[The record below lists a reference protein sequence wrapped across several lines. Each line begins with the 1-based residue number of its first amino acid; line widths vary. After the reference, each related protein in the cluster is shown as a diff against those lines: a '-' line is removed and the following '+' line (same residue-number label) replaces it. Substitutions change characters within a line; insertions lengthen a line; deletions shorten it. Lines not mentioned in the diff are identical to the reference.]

1 MSNEIHKN
9 LDKLLNDELI
19 DKDVKK
25 VHQDISAKV
34 EKQKRKLSNEI
45 NKRKSSNN
53 DDFNELP
60 KGLIIQLGNFEI
72 QT

>member
-1 MSNEIHKN
+1 MSDEIHKN

-25 VHQDISAKV
+25 AHQDISAKV
-34 EKQKRKLSNEI
+34 EKQKRKLSQEI
-45 NKRKSSNN
+45 KKRKSSNN
-53 DDFNELP
+53 DEFNKLP